1 MLEQGSRAVDDSSR
15 AQATPRSEVLGPASP
30 VTSVCEPQ
38 LPLFQCVC
46 VYVCVRYHIWGD
58 KLSLL
63 RHQKTRKATQ
73 SHTHAS
79 TIVVIFSL

>member
-38 LPLFQCVC
+38 LPLFLCVC
-46 VYVCVRYHIWGD
+46 VYVCVRYHI
-58 KLSLL
+58 SLL
-63 RHQKTRKATQ
+63 RHQNTRKATQ
-73 SHTHAS
+73 SHAHAS